1 MALNRVILF
10 GRICK
15 DVDFRQTQSGVSVA
29 RFTVA
34 CDRQFANKET
44 GKREADFIEV
54 QAWRQAAEF
63 VSRYFS
69 KGDAITVEGSIRN
82 NNYEDKNGV
91 KHYSYV
97 VMADNIGFGGSKSDG
112 QAQPEQRQ
120 AAQQN
125 ANRQYP
131 APDGYNALHDMPK
144 NKPAEKLDIGD
155 FEEILSDGSV
165 PF

>member
-10 GRICK
+10 GRLTK
-15 DVDFRQTQSGVSVA
+15 DPELRQTQNGVAVV

-34 CDRQFANKET
+34 CDRQFADKQT
-44 GKREADFIEV
+44 GNREADFIECV
-54 QAWRQAAEF
+54 AWRNTAEF

-69 KGDAITVEGSIRN
+69 KGASITVEGTLQN

-97 VMADNIGFGGSKSDG
+97 VIAEQVGFGGSKKESQDD
-112 QAQPEQRQ
+112 
-120 AAQQN
+120 
-125 ANRQYP
+125 
-131 APDGYNALHDMPK
+131 APR
-144 NKPAEKLDIGD
+144 LDPND
-155 FEEILSDGSV
+155 FEEIISDGET